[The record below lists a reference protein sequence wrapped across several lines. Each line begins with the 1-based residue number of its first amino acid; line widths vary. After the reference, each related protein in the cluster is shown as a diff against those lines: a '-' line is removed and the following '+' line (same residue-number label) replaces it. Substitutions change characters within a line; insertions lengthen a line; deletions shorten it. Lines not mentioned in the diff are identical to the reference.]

1 MKLKITNKPI
11 SEHINIDY
19 KNYAIYTLQSRGIP
33 SFDDS
38 LTNVQRIILKNAPKG
53 MEKTLSLVGSCISN
67 GYAHGDSSLAGAIAK
82 LTKPYVSSENMLEGK
97 GFWGTPV
104 IPLASA
110 PRYTSLKMSSGVK
123 KYMVYGHLDE
133 QINEVYSPLHFLI
146 PIGLCTMTTGIGVG
160 YRSLILPR
168 KLSDIEKFYEGKLKT
183 VKPYF
188 QKFQGKVSKSKDGWV
203 VSGVYT
209 VDAKTKIITI
219 VDVPHIINYSSF
231 LKKLYRA
238 FENKN
243 FTSKIINHSA
253 KLINLKIQ
261 YKEEEYNEIID
272 VLEKNMKII
281 VHENIVFVHG
291 NSVVKYNCIEDY
303 LTDYQIRR
311 KEILLKDELFHL
323 RYNEN
328 ELKYNQAK
336 LDFLTYMIKQ
346 KRTRD
351 EVITFLKKY
360 ETQIANRLDSIKLT
374 KLQPETILETKEEI
388 KRLISLIKKQTSQS
402 KKTQKEFET
411 LKKRFKFN
419 GTVNMAQ
426 LNEEVTEEIN
436 GISVYAISEEDL
448 EQLDVEQTE
457 SVEI

>member
-1 MKLKITNKPI
+1 MKLKITNKSI
-11 SEHINIDY
+11 SDHINVDY

-38 LTNVQRIILKNAPKG
+38 LTNVQRIILKNAPNG
-53 MEKTLSLVGSCISN
+53 MEKTLSLVGACISDS
-67 GYAHGDSSLAGAIAK
+67 YAHGDSSLAGAIAK
-82 LTKPYVSSENMLEGK
+82 LTKPYVSAENMLEGK

-110 PRYTSLKMSSGVK
+110 PRYTSLKTSSVVK

-133 QINEVYSPLHFLI
+133 KINEIYSPLHFLI

-168 KLSDIEKFYEGKLKT
+168 RLSDIEKFYEGKLKT

-188 QKFQGKVSKSKDGWV
+188 QNFQGTVSKNKDGWV

-209 VDAKTKIITI
+209 IDEKTKTITI
-219 VDVPHIINYSSF
+219 IDVPHIINYASF
-231 LKKLYRA
+231 LKKLYST
-238 FENKN
+238 FENRN

-261 YKEEEYNEIID
+261 YKEDEFNEIID

-281 VHENIVFVHG
+281 VQENIVFVHG
-291 NSVVKYNCIEDY
+291 NSVVRYGCIEDY
-303 LTDYQIRR
+303 LTDYHIRR
-311 KEILLKDELFHL
+311 KEILLKDEMFHL

-336 LDFLTYMIKQ
+336 LEFLTYMIKQ

-351 EVITFLKKY
+351 EVVTFLKKY
-360 ETQIANRLDSIKLT
+360 ENHIASRLDSIKLT
-374 KLQPETILETKEEI
+374 KLQPETIVEVKDEI
-388 KRLISLIKKQTSQS
+388 KRLISLIKKQTTQS

-419 GTVNMAQ
+419 GTVNKAQ
-426 LNEEVTEEIN
+426 LNEDVTEEIN
-436 GISVYAISEEDL
+436 GIAVYTIPEDDL
-448 EQLDVEQTE
+448 EPLDVVQTE